1 METQAIERLNQ
12 KSEQQSL
19 VQELQ
24 GYRLS
29 PIESRAV
36 YQRISRFLSEHE
48 KTGLEN
54 GQSIIQQWRMANQ
67 RESRSTNANCFEY
80 A

>member
-12 KSEQQSL
+12 KSEQQGL

-48 KTGLEN
+48 QTGLEN
-54 GQSIIQQWRMANQ
+54 GQIYYSAVAYG
-67 RESRSTNANCFEY
+67 EPA
-80 A
+80 